1 MNKII
6 KALVYSNIW
15 VSLAVASFTYITLVN
30 MLTLNVYFLLFVTCS
45 TMFSYNYMRLVDIS
59 AYDLRNKFSF
69 KAWVAG
75 HRRQVWMLVL
85 IFGLL
90 SVFFFLEIFSMRLVW
105 LLLLPTAVS
114 LLYPLSFKSAFSGFT
129 SLRLVPGLKMFL
141 IAATWAYVT
150 VFIPIALYGSLTLE
164 EILECIMRTVLV
176 LGLVVPF
183 DIRDVSY
190 DDPHMRTIPQVLG
203 AERARQL
210 AMFFVLLYQLW
221 LALRFVFFDHSIWLT
236 LAMLI
241 GLEIGYWLIRY
252 SHREHS
258 DEYFSFWI
266 EGVPV
271 FCAVLVVVV
280 KWLS

>member
-1 MNKII
+1 MNNFY
-6 KALVYSNIW
+6 KALVYSNVW
-15 VSLAVASFTYITLVN
+15 VSLAVSSFTFITMINLTEVN
-30 MLTLNVYFLLFVTCS
+30 GYFLLFVCS
-45 TMFSYNYMRLVDIS
+45 ATVFTYNYMRLVDIS
-59 AYDLRNKFSF
+59 AYDLRHSFSF
-69 KAWVAG
+69 KAWVVG
-75 HRRQVWMLVL
+75 HRKEVALL
-85 IFGLL
+85 TFCFGLL
-90 SVFFFLEIFSMRLVW
+90 SLFFFYKILSIKLFW
-105 LLLLPTAVS
+105 LLLLPAIIS
-114 LLYPLSFKSAFSGFT
+114 LLYPLSFKSTFSGFT

-150 VFIPIALYGSLTLE
+150 VLIPVVLYGSLSLE
-164 EILECIMRTVLV
+164 EILECVMRTLLV

-210 AMFFVLLYQLW
+210 AMFFILLYQLW
-221 LALRFVFFDHSIWLT
+221 LGLRFVFFGHSIWLT

-241 GLEIGYWLIRY
+241 GLEVGYWLIRY

-280 KWLS
+280 KLFL

>member
-1 MNKII
+1 MKEIS

-15 VSLAVASFTYITLVN
+15 VSLAVASFTFITMVN
-30 MLTLNVYFLLFVTCS
+30 MVTVNAWFLLFVTCS
-45 TMFSYNYMRLVDIS
+45 TMFSYNYMRLIDIS
-59 AYDLRNKFSF
+59 AYDLRNNFNF
-69 KAWVAG
+69 KSWIVG
-75 HRRQVWMLVL
+75 HRRQVWVLTLV
-85 IFGLL
+85 FGLL
-90 SVFFFLEIFSMRLVW
+90 SFFFFLEIFSIRLLW
-105 LLLLPTAVS
+105 LLFLPAIVS
-114 LLYPLSFKSAFSGFT
+114 LLYPLSFKRSFSGFT

-150 VFIPIALYGSLTLE
+150 VFIPVVLYSSLALE
-164 EILECIMRTVLV
+164 DVLECIMRTVLV

-183 DIRDVSY
+183 DIRDVNY
-190 DDPHMRTIPQVLG
+190 DDPTMRTIPQVLG

-210 AMFFVLLYQLW
+210 AMFFVLLYQFW
-221 LALRFVFFDHSIWLT
+221 LVLRFFLFDASLPFTIAL
-236 LAMLI
+236 LV

-271 FCAVLVVVV
+271 FCAVLVVVAKV
-280 KWLS
+280 LL